1 MRKWFD
7 EILAGTKKFEYRE
20 IKPYW
25 TRRLFVNGKV
35 RDYDV
40 IYFRN
45 GYARDCLKMK
55 VEFKGV
61 EFGEFGGKKVYAI
74 KLGDVVW
81 SGR

>member
-1 MRKWFD
+1 
-7 EILAGTKKFEYRE
+7 
-20 IKPYW
+20 
-25 TRRLFVNGKV
+25 VNGKV